1 MSYLLLS
8 CRFSHYTG
16 VLLTSGFLLFGTG
29 LSVNA
34 QAAESIQE
42 TGQKV
47 TAQVTIDGKEQGVK
61 KQKAIAQQTVVS
73 GLVDTQAFQSQH
85 PQPTEAHLEDLEM
98 TKASASTTSSP
109 SPEVSLPVLSPPPV
123 PSPPP
128 ATPSQRQPLPATD
141 LTEESA
147 YTLGSGDVVNIN
159 IFRVP
164 QYSSESQVLIDGT
177 LNLPLVGKVTVDGLT
192 LAAASEA
199 ISARYAQYLRR
210 PLITLSLLSRRPLQ
224 ISIAGEINRPGSYTI
239 DQGNNQNSRLSRL
252 IGTSGGVT
260 QSADLAQ
267 VRVQRARAGSGPQAI
282 VLNLVDLIANG
293 NLAQDITLRDGDEV
307 FIPTAS
313 VPTENAALLADSNL
327 AADSN
332 QPINVAVVGE
342 VYRPGPYTLRG
353 SVARTG
359 DAGTPGSS
367 GSANS
372 PTTVTTAIQ
381 VAGGIKPEADIRK
394 VQVVRPTRTG
404 VPQIFEADLWS
415 LLTDGDLAQ
424 DAALQEGD
432 TIIVPVATALTAQ
445 EISEIASASFSPNTI
460 RVNVVGEVKRPGTV
474 ELPPNTPLSQAILAV
489 GGFNQSRAS
498 QGTAD
503 LVRLNENG
511 TVTRSE
517 IPVDFAQGISEEN
530 NPLLRNNDVV
540 IVDRNAL
547 AGFSDTLGTV
557 LNPLRG
563 VFSLFRLFDFFD

>member
-1 MSYLLLS
+1 MPYMFLPYKCFPHLS
-8 CRFSHYTG
+8 M
-16 VLLTSGFLLFGTG
+16 LLTSGFLFASMSSAVSAQAVGLVPGTG
-29 LSVNA
+29 Q
-34 QAAESIQE
+34 QAV
-42 TGQKV
+42 GQK
-47 TAQVTIDGKEQGVK
+47 
-61 KQKAIAQQTVVS
+61 
-73 GLVDTQAFQSQH
+73 
-85 PQPTEAHLEDLEM
+85 
-98 TKASASTTSSP
+98 TKASDSTVSSSAPELSLPELAPTPVTP
-109 SPEVSLPVLSPPPV
+109 SPES
-123 PSPPP
+123 
-128 ATPSQRQPLPATD
+128 PLPAAIPS
-141 LTEESA
+141 EEPA
-147 YTLGSGDVVNIN
+147 YTLGSGDVVRID

-164 QYSSESQVLIDGT
+164 QYSGESQVLVDGT
-177 LNLPLVGKVTVDGLT
+177 LNLPLIGKVAVDGLT
-192 LAAASEA
+192 IATASDVVA
-199 ISARYAQYLRR
+199 SRYAQYLRR
-210 PLITLSLLSRRPLQ
+210 PLVTLSLLSRRPLQ

-260 QSADLAQ
+260 QAANLAQ
-267 VRVQRARAGSGPQAI
+267 VQVRRAQANGSKQML

-293 NLAQDITLRDGDEV
+293 NLAQDVTLRDGDEV

-313 VPTENAALLADSNL
+313 APTENAALLADSNL
-327 AADSN
+327 AADVN
-332 QPINVAVVGE
+332 QAINVAVVGE
-342 VYRPGPYTLRG
+342 VYRPGPYTLQG
-353 SVARTG
+353 GVARTG
-359 DAGTPGSS
+359 DAGTPGST

-372 PTTVTTAIQ
+372 RTTVTRAIQ
-381 VAGGIKPEADIRK
+381 AAGGIRPEADIRK

-404 VPQIFEADLWS
+404 IPQIFDANLWS

-445 EISEIASASFSPNTI
+445 EVSELASASFSPDTI

-557 LNPLRG
+557 LSPLRG
-563 VFSLFRLFDFFD
+563 VFSLFRLFDAFD